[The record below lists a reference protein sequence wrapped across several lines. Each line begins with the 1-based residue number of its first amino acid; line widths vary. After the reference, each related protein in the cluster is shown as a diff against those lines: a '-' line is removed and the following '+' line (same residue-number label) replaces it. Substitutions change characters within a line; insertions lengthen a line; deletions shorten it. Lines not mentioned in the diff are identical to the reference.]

1 MSATEAT
8 YTAFLAFPDDPAA
21 LALDDDGLAE
31 VIRSGAGSVE
41 EIDVVV
47 SGLSVGQREAR
58 AWDAAKAEVEKNYSS
73 ARGRLVAVEE
83 RVGFY
88 L

>member
-1 MSATEAT
+1 MTETEAT
-8 YTAFLAFPDDPAA
+8 YTAFVAFPFDRAA

-31 VIRSGAGSVE
+31 VIRSGDGAVE

-47 SGLSVGQREAR
+47 SGWTVGQREAR
-58 AWDAAKAEVEKNYSS
+58 AWDAAKVEFEKHYDTK
-73 ARGRLVAVEE
+73 RGRIVGVEE
-83 RVGFY
+83 RIGWF